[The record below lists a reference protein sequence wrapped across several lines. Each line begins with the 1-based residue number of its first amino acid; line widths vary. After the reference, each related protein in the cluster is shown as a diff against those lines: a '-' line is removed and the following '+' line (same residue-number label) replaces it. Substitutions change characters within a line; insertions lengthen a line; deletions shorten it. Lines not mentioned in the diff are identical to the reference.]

1 MTSAIW
7 STNKISDTYHS
18 LESTAVCP
26 RTRKEATVIPNPM
39 AFVKAFAI
47 VFCAGVAMGLAM
59 AHQIMRHDL
68 DHPI

>member
-1 MTSAIW
+1 MTSAIH
-7 STNKISDTYHS
+7 STKKISNAYHS
-18 LESTAVCP
+18 LERTAVCA

-59 AHQIMRHDL
+59 AHQIMRHDTN
-68 DHPI
+68 HPI

>member
-1 MTSAIW
+1 M
-7 STNKISDTYHS
+7 
-18 LESTAVCP
+18 
-26 RTRKEATVIPNPM
+26 IPNPM